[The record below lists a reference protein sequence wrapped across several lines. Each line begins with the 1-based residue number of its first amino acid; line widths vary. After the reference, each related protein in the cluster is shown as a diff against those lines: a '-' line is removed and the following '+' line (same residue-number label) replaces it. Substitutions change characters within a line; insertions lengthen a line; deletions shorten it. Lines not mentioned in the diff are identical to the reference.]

1 MTEGDEAGDVG
12 VARVLCGLAEFN
24 QHLDHVFVEAT
35 EGFDNQGKKHAT
47 LFLHLRVVLDD
58 LAVGAVERSVTRD
71 RGGLGVSI
79 RRGSRVRNRP
89 VSSEYLCHVRERVV
103 AVKSFSIGQDAL
115 VDGGEAEL
123 VGDLLQGFVEAV
135 VAFDNGGL
143 VGLLARHEVV
153 DRVVR
158 QEEAACTACFGQLAE
173 FR

>member
-1 MTEGDEAGDVG
+1 MRE
-12 VARVLCGLAEFN
+12 R
-24 QHLDHVFVEAT
+24 
-35 EGFDNQGKKHAT
+35 
-47 LFLHLRVVLDD
+47 
-58 LAVGAVERSVTRD
+58 AVAVE
-71 RGGLGVSI
+71 
-79 RRGSRVRNRP
+79 
-89 VSSEYLCHVRERVV
+89 
-103 AVKSFSIGQDAL
+103 SFSIGQDAL